1 MLLAQCK
8 LFYVKEFLFSF
19 LITTCNNNCWNAISL
34 YKQLLPYKS
43 TQQ

>member
-1 MLLAQCK
+1 LLFEK
-8 LFYVKEFLFSF
+8 RVLLFEKGVLVFEKGGLQ
-19 LITTCNNNCWNAISL
+19 LNCWNAISL